1 MSGITST
8 SLTPNN
14 VIGSNQLPLRKK
26 VTVVSGANLTA
37 GTIMG
42 IVTDSGKYKAA
53 VSGAGDG
60 SETAVGVLLEDAA
73 ALSADVEAV
82 VGFVGCYVDAQ
93 TTGLT
98 DAYRTSLMAV
108 GIIFE

>member
-1 MSGITST
+1 MVTT
-8 SLTPNN
+8 TTLTPKT
-14 VIGSNQLPLRKK
+14 VVGSNQLPLRKK
-26 VTVVSGANLTA
+26 GTVVAGANLTA

-42 IVTDSGKYKAA
+42 IVSASGKYKAA
-53 VSGAGDG
+53 VSTNGDG

-73 ALSADVEAV
+73 AASADTEAMI
-82 VGFVGCYVDAQ
+82 GFVGSYLDAE

-98 DAYRTSLMAV
+98 DAYRTAMLAR